1 MSFKAPSQ
9 FFNLVLVQ
17 THLGKSSLQSEVVCS
32 SCTSIGGLDSDSL
45 MALQTFVALTKR
57 EPLLPDVEQILS
69 EPAGQNLSRFI
80 QQFRE
85 LDISISVVLPQKHL
99 RLYVHV
105 CISLSFTLS

>member
-1 MSFKAPSQ
+1 MSFKALSQ

-17 THLGKSSLQSEVVCS
+17 TLLGKSSLQSEVFC
-32 SCTSIGGLDSDSL
+32 SIGGLDSESL
-45 MALQTFVALTKR
+45 MALQMFVALTKR

-85 LDISISVVLPQKHL
+85 LDISISVVLPQKHP
-99 RLYVHV
+99 RLMKKDR
-105 CISLSFTLS
+105 L